1 MIIASVNGP
10 AGFGY
15 ATFGQSSFTQ
25 GKDFNCNSS
34 ICYGVGTTNHE
45 LLKQLQQAINSFAPL
60 AGFTPITVDGFIGA
74 GTVNAGALAARVI
87 RGQAL
92 SSSAI
97 ITQLANGMTKEQIAT
112 NAPGLLA
119 ALQAANSTASDQ
131 GAPVQVLAP
140 AATAPEAPAAA
151 PAPAPSESAVTKAV
165 DFVKS
170 FFQPSS
176 SPTPGGFGPAATPG
190 AATAPGAAPGA
201 APAAAA
207 SAKVPTWVWILA
219 GVVGVGVI
227 GGIGYAI
234 FHTPTEA
241 PAPVAAKAP
250 APAAAKAVGRRARH
264 RRRRRAAR

>member
-15 ATFGQSSFTQ
+15 ATFGQSSFVQ

-34 ICYGVGTTNHE
+34 ICYGIGTTNHE

-74 GTVNAGALAARVI
+74 GSVNAGAQAARVI

-92 SSSAI
+92 SGSAI

-151 PAPAPSESAVTKAV
+151 PTPAPSESAVTKAV

-170 FFQPSS
+170 FFQPSA
-176 SPTPGGFGPAATPG
+176 SPTPGGFGPASTTPG
-190 AATAPGAAPGA
+190 AATAPGAT
-201 APAAAA
+201 PAAAA
-207 SAKVPTWVWILA
+207 TSAKVPTWVWILA

-234 FHTPTEA
+234 FHTPAEA

-250 APAAAKAVGRRARH
+250 APAAAKAVGRRTRH
-264 RRRRRAAR
+264 RRRRATR